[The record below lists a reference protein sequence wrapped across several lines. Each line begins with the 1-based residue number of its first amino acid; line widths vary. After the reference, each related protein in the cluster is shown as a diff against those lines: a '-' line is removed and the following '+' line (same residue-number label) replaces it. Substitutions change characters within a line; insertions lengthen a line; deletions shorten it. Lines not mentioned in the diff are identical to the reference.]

1 MIVAL
6 AIAGAVSSIAFRSRL
21 LSPSGAVAATIV
33 GAAAVLAGTRWIV
46 LLLFF
51 FITASALSRWRA
63 AERDRLVGALIEKG
77 SRRDAMQVLANGA
90 VFAVSAFLSTR
101 AFSSGWAAAGVG
113 AIAAATADTWGTE
126 IGTVAGGEPRS
137 ILSGRKV
144 LPGTSGGITIAGTLA
159 GFSGAIVTALLARL
173 LDWPTPVHAV
183 VLGGI
188 AGSFVD
194 SLLGATVQERRW
206 CPSCSALTERRVH
219 SCGTLTVQRGGIR
232 GCDNDIVNLLS
243 IMAGAAVTWTLS

>member
-6 AIAGAVSSIAFRSRL
+6 AAAGAVSAIAFRSRL
-21 LSPSGAVAATIV
+21 LSPGGAVAATIV

-51 FITASALSRWRA
+51 FTTASALSRWRG
-63 AERDRLVGALIEKG
+63 AEREQLLGALIEKG
-77 SRRDAMQVLANGA
+77 SQRDAMQVLANGA
-90 VFAVSAFLSTR
+90 VFALAAFLSTV
-101 AFSSGWAAAGVG
+101 AFSSGWDAAGIG

-126 IGTVAGGEPRS
+126 VGTVAGGEPRS
-137 ILSGRKV
+137 ILNGRKV
-144 LPGTSGGITIAGTLA
+144 PPGTSGGITIAGTLA
-159 GFSGAIVTALLARL
+159 GFLGAVVTALLARL
-173 LDWPTPVHAV
+173 LDWPTPAYAV

-188 AGSFVD
+188 TGTLVD

-206 CPSCSALTERRVH
+206 CSSCNALTERRVH
-219 SCGTLTVQRGGIR
+219 SCGTFTVQRGGIR

-243 IMAGAAVTWTLS
+243 IMAGAAVTWTLN